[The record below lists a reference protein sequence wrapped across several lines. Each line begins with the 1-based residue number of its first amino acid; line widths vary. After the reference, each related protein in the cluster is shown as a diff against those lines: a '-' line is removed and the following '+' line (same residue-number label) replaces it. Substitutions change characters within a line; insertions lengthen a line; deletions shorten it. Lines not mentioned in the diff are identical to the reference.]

1 MYIDKKYDKYV
12 VLTATKVNY
21 DCENIYKD
29 FIPEIRYTLYS
40 NGELF
45 IEVIHY
51 INSNETIQTKVHDE
65 DIKSLNK
72 LLAAFDGKT
81 YIQISKRSLAWE
93 FELYHKLYNEYIG
106 KEVIEKTKF
115 NLGCIDNIDTLENLA
130 SILENTYNSCNRTID
145 KKQKGF
151 ILKIK
156 TLFKR

>member
-40 NGELF
+40 NAELF

-51 INSNETIQTKVHDE
+51 INSNETILTKVCDE
-65 DIKSLNK
+65 DIKTLNE
-72 LLAAFDGKT
+72 LLSAFDGKT

-93 FELYHKLYNEYIG
+93 FELYHKLYNEHIG

-115 NLGCIDNIDTLENLA
+115 NLGCIDNIDTLERLA
-130 SILENTYNSCNRTID
+130 NILENTYRDGNKTID
-145 KKQKGF
+145 KKQKSF
-151 ILKIK
+151 IVKIK